1 MKKLIPI
8 LFLGVSV
15 LLMSLTHSAPSVRS
29 TTSTDSLSEY
39 VGTYKMKDNGYFS
52 EYKITFKEG
61 SLYGEA
67 DQNGANKL
75 LKQEKADTFKSTSQY
90 GSIIT
95 FKRNTESKKVIGLSL
110 LIQDTEMNADKQ

>member
-1 MKKLIPI
+1 MKTLT
-8 LFLGVSV
+8 SV
-15 LLMSLTHSAPSVRS
+15 LLLSIGLLLMSLIQ
-29 TTSTDSLSEY
+29 TTPLPTIYASDDSLSEY

-52 EYKITFKEG
+52 EFKITLKEG
-61 SLYGEA
+61 FLYGEA

-95 FKRNTESKKVIGLSL
+95 FKRNAETKKVIGLSL

>member
-1 MKKLIPI
+1 MKTLST
-8 LFLGVSV
+8 LLLVGVGF
-15 LLMSLTHSAPSVRS
+15 LLMSLTQSTPS
-29 TTSTDSLSEY
+29 TTISASADSLSEY

-52 EYKITFKEG
+52 EFKVTLQEG
-61 SLYGEA
+61 FLYGEA

-75 LKQEKADTFKSTSQY
+75 LKQDKADTFKSTSQY

-95 FKRNTESKKVIGLSL
+95 FKRNPETKKVVGLSL

>member
-15 LLMSLTHSAPSVRS
+15 VLMSLTNATSVSHSL
-29 TTSTDSLSEY
+29 TTADSLSEY

-52 EYKITFKEG
+52 EYKITLKEG

-75 LKQEKADTFKSTSQY
+75 LKQDKADTFKSTSQY

-95 FKRNTESKKVIGLSL
+95 FKRNAEKKVIGLSL

>member
-1 MKKLIPI
+1 MKKLIPV
-8 LFLGVSV
+8 LFLGISI
-15 LLMSLTHSAPSVRS
+15 LLVSLTHSTPQPRS
-29 TTSTDSLSEY
+29 TTTTDSLSEY

-52 EYKITFKEG
+52 EYKITLKEG
-61 SLYGEA
+61 SLFGVA

-75 LKQEKADTFKSTSQY
+75 LKQDKADTFKSTSQY

-95 FKRNTESKKVIGLSL
+95 FKRNAEKKVIGLSL